1 VGDGPLFRISHN
13 IHWSLHDALLFGNH
27 SSELGDH
34 NLYCSDTLWSPS
46 DGDCGFHQGFP
57 EPGLGRHVRE
67 GDQVTDVT
75 IRGIDDS
82 VYSLFSAE
90 ARRRSTPIGE
100 LVTQVMRIFL
110 EETSEK
116 RFTIEGQDELT
127 LTRDEL
133 ESVGGPIG
141 FNGIKVLTIS
151 DDVDWELFDKYVD
164 EIRKSKTVIIPDSL
178 TKLQVLT
185 KCRNVDKIVK
195 DKLKQK

>member
-1 VGDGPLFRISHN
+1 M
-13 IHWSLHDALLFGNH
+13 
-27 SSELGDH
+27 
-34 NLYCSDTLWSPS
+34 
-46 DGDCGFHQGFP
+46 
-57 EPGLGRHVRE
+57 
-67 GDQVTDVT
+67 TDVT

-90 ARRRSTPIGE
+90 ARRRSVPIGE
-100 LVTQVMRIFL
+100 LVTRVMRIFL
-110 EETSEK
+110 EETDEK

-127 LTRDEL
+127 LTKDEL

-141 FNGIKVLTIS
+141 FSGIKTLTIS
-151 DDVDWELFDKYVD
+151 DDIDWELFDKYVD

-195 DKLKQK
+195 GK

>member
-1 VGDGPLFRISHN
+1 MS
-13 IHWSLHDALLFGNH
+13 
-27 SSELGDH
+27 
-34 NLYCSDTLWSPS
+34 
-46 DGDCGFHQGFP
+46 
-57 EPGLGRHVRE
+57 E

-90 ARRRSTPIGE
+90 ARRRSVPIGE

-110 EETSEK
+110 EETDEK

-141 FNGIKVLTIS
+141 FNGIKVLTIG
-151 DDVDWELFDKYVD
+151 DDVDWELFDKHVD
-164 EIRKSKTVIIPDSL
+164 EIRKSKTVVIPKSL

-195 DKLKQK
+195 SK

>member
-1 VGDGPLFRISHN
+1 M
-13 IHWSLHDALLFGNH
+13 
-27 SSELGDH
+27 
-34 NLYCSDTLWSPS
+34 
-46 DGDCGFHQGFP
+46 
-57 EPGLGRHVRE
+57 
-67 GDQVTDVT
+67 
-75 IRGIDDS
+75 
-82 VYSLFSAE
+82 FSAE
-90 ARRRSTPIGE
+90 ARRRSIPIGE

-116 RFTIEGQDELT
+116 VFRVEGLDELT

-141 FNGIKVLTIS
+141 FSGIKTLTIS
-151 DDVDWELFDKYVD
+151 KDVDWELFDQYVD

-195 DKLKQK
+195 SK

>member
-1 VGDGPLFRISHN
+1 
-13 IHWSLHDALLFGNH
+13 
-27 SSELGDH
+27 
-34 NLYCSDTLWSPS
+34 
-46 DGDCGFHQGFP
+46 
-57 EPGLGRHVRE
+57 
-67 GDQVTDVT
+67 VTDVT

>member
-1 VGDGPLFRISHN
+1 MS
-13 IHWSLHDALLFGNH
+13 
-27 SSELGDH
+27 
-34 NLYCSDTLWSPS
+34 
-46 DGDCGFHQGFP
+46 
-57 EPGLGRHVRE
+57 E

-90 ARRRSTPIGE
+90 ARRRSVPIGE

-110 EETSEK
+110 EETDEK

-141 FNGIKVLTIS
+141 FNGIKVLTIG
-151 DDVDWELFDKYVD
+151 DDVDWELFDKHVD
-164 EIRKSKTVIIPDSL
+164 EIRKSKTVVIPKSL

-185 KCRNVDKIVK
+185 KCRNVDKIVRSK
-195 DKLKQK
+195 